1 MSTQTSFYSRI
12 KYPVILGLFV
22 CLTSGF
28 ILIGAHLQMLQGIMP
43 VANYYGLY
51 INKTVSP
58 VSMISIPNTGGDL
71 INECDAALIC
81 DDFSTNPVDWSSK
94 GTSMGIQYGALH
106 IITGLFPK
114 ARMIL
119 WNESS
124 NVLPEEYVY
133 SADLLTSSE
142 NDTAGL
148 AINLQPNGEGT
159 VFLLRP
165 VDQSVFIGQWNKQK
179 LIPLVDWKYIDLQI
193 AATNVYHLEVLC
205 ISNQASFLINGTNST
220 TVSLA
225 DSCNNGAV
233 GIFLDKASWQLW
245 ADNVILKSTQ

>member
-1 MSTQTSFYSRI
+1 MVTSTKFFSRI
-12 KYPVILGLFV
+12 KYPLILGVFV

-28 ILIGAHLQMLQGIMP
+28 ILIGAHLQMLEGIMP
-43 VANYYGLY
+43 ISNYNGLNIY
-51 INKTVSP
+51 MKIIP
-58 VSMISIPNTGGDL
+58 VSMIAIPNTGGDL
-71 INECDAALIC
+71 INECSAALIC
-81 DDFSTNPVDWSSK
+81 DDFSSNPIDWSSK
-94 GTSMGIQYGALH
+94 GTSREIQNGALH
-106 IITGLFPK
+106 IVTGLFPK
-114 ARMIL
+114 SRMIL

-124 NVLPEEYVY
+124 NILPEEYVY
-133 SADLLTSSE
+133 SADLLNSSE

-148 AINLQPNGEGT
+148 AINLQPNYEGT
-159 VFLLRP
+159 VFLFRP
-165 VDQSVFIGQWNKQK
+165 VDQSFFIGQWNNQK

-225 DSCNNGAV
+225 DSCNNGAL

-245 ADNVILKSTQ
+245 ADNVILKSTN